1 MIDQDRGIAASPQ
14 DRLDDDGRLVVI
26 ERRANVADVT
36 LWNGATPVEA
46 RPTEPA
52 AGSQSSLA
60 LHNLR
65 GAVILIV
72 LAFHSCLAYL
82 GSSASSPFP
91 FDQSPY
97 EWRAFPIIDSHRWLG
112 FDLFAAWQDV
122 YLMSLM
128 FFLSALFAWPS
139 LTRKGSRKFLSD
151 RALRLG
157 LPFVFGVTIVAPL
170 ALYPVYRTT
179 ASDPTLAAYARHFL
193 ALPFWPNGPMWF
205 LWELLAFT
213 VLGAGLRHIL
223 PDGVAFLGRASA
235 SANRRPLQCFL
246 FFAAA
251 SALVYVPLAIAFTP
265 WRWSDHGPFAL
276 QFSRPLFYASYYIL
290 GFGVGAYGL
299 ERGLLAV
306 EGILA
311 RRWLVWLALALGS
324 LMLWMGLTALTMQFA
339 TSVPL
344 PLQIAADAGY
354 VVACAS
360 SVFFVIGLSLRFGA
374 IRSPVLDNLS
384 KNAMGMY
391 LLHYAPVVWLQ
402 YALMDAAAPAVAKAA
417 VVFAGALVL
426 SWAATAAIRALPFGC
441 RLIGE
446 EPPIFAGAPSRRI
459 GFAWRRESRAPAEPS
474 PQRWEPSG
482 SAPNLF
488 DPTAPRRQ

>member
-14 DRLDDDGRLVVI
+14 DRPDDGSLVTI
-26 ERRANVADVT
+26 ERPRDLGDVT
-36 LWNGATPVEA
+36 PAPVETGE
-46 RPTEPA
+46 RRTG
-52 AGSQSSLA
+52 AGSKSSLA

-72 LAFHSCLAYL
+72 LAFHASLAYL
-82 GSSASSPFP
+82 GSSASSPFQ
-91 FDQSPY
+91 FDQPPY
-97 EWRAFPIIDSHRWLG
+97 QWRAFPIIDSHRWLG

-122 YLMSLM
+122 YLMALM

-139 LTRKGSRKFLSD
+139 LARKGTRKYLSD

-157 LPFVFGVTIVAPL
+157 LPFIFGVTIVAPL

-179 ASDPTLAAYARHFL
+179 ASDPTATAYVRHFL
-193 ALPFWPNGPMWF
+193 ALPLWPHGPMWF

-213 VLGAGLRHIL
+213 VLAAGLRRLL
-223 PDGVAFLGRASA
+223 PDGVALLGRASSLA
-235 SANRRPLQCFL
+235 ERRPIRCF
-246 FFAAA
+246 FYFAAA

-276 QFSRPLFYASYYIL
+276 QFSRPLFYALYYIL

-299 ERGLLAV
+299 DRGLLAV

-311 RRWLVWLALALGS
+311 RRWPVCLGLALGS
-324 LMLWMGLTALTMQFA
+324 LMLWMGLTALTMQYA
-339 TSVPL
+339 SVPL
-344 PLQIAADAGY
+344 ALQVAAGAGY

-360 SVFFVIGLSLRFGA
+360 SVFFVIGASLRFGA
-374 IRSPVLDNLS
+374 FRSPLLDQLS

-402 YALMDAAAPAVAKAA
+402 YALMDAAAPALVKAA
-417 VVFAGALVL
+417 IVFGGALVL
-426 SWAATAAIRALPFGC
+426 SWTANA
-441 RLIGE
+441 
-446 EPPIFAGAPSRRI
+446 
-459 GFAWRRESRAPAEPS
+459 
-474 PQRWEPSG
+474 
-482 SAPNLF
+482 
-488 DPTAPRRQ
+488 